1 MTVEEQYNLA
11 LKIATKAHEGQLDKS
26 GVSYI
31 EHPKAVAEFCKN
43 PRAKVVALLHD
54 TIEDTWVTEDYL
66 REQGFDEDIIRA
78 VVLVTKWE
86 GFNVQRDTHTYLSG
100 IKADPLARE
109 VKMGDLLHNMDPTRV
124 IPDMELKAKKS
135 RFYYREFLYLYL
147 DDMKSY
153 TSE

>member
-1 MTVEEQYNLA
+1 MTVEQQYDLA

-26 GVSYI
+26 GVAYI

-54 TIEDTWVTEDYL
+54 TIEDTYVTEEYL
-66 REQGFDEDIIRA
+66 REQGFDEDIIRG

-86 GFNVQRDTHTYLSG
+86 GFNEQRDTHKYLSG

-124 IPDMELKAKKS
+124 IPDMELKAKKT

-153 TSE
+153 TEE